1 MTMMPDRRTMLGRTG
16 IMAAGLVVMGLT
28 SVALGCG
35 TQDDGAVEP
44 VGVFEALGWAP
55 ERVAAMLPN
64 RGGGGQARKG
74 GGPRGLHIDLV
85 LHDAQGKYLA
95 NRPVRVEWEGG
106 GSEMTVDRSGVLHLD
121 VDRDRRNGLKV
132 LAPVPYT
139 VLQQRSHSGLP
150 GFVTPPELPPI
161 FGGLVAGGLVVD
173 DRNYRDLMGA
183 GLNRMG
189 ASGPP
194 TSAEVLKSQRDER
207 TSCVLTLPEVP
218 GAEAPAWTAPQIVA
232 KWRDSVV
239 IVGVYNGQGGRS
251 EASGVVIAEPGV
263 IATNCHV
270 IDAFD
275 NPRALAGVVT
285 RDGRFYPVVEVLA
298 ADPASDV
305 ALLRVGLEGQPAG
318 GAPLVPAPL
327 SLGDNPGEP
336 LTVISHPNGKFY
348 WVSEGI
354 LSRYA
359 REESLGRSIVVMS
372 LTADYAVG
380 SSGAP
385 VFNSRG
391 AVAGLAARTSNVG
404 TQLVFKEGPPALAI
418 RALIRTP

>member
-1 MTMMPDRRTMLGRTG
+1 MTLSSSRSHHWALVAIALLGL
-16 IMAAGLVVMGLT
+16 AAQSRG
-28 SVALGCG
+28 
-35 TQDDGAVEP
+35 QEEAVEP
-44 VGVFEALGWAP
+44 VAVFDALGWPAD
-55 ERVAAMLPN
+55 RVDALLDRGGPSR
-64 RGGGGQARKG
+64 RGGGP
-74 GGPRGLHIDLV
+74 PRGLHVDLV
-85 LHDAQGKYLA
+85 LHDAEGKYLA
-95 NRPVRVEWEGG
+95 NRSVRVEWDGG
-106 GSEMTVDRSGVLHLD
+106 GRDMPIDRSGVLHLD
-121 VDRDRRNGLKV
+121 VDRDRRSGLKV

-139 VLQQRSHSGLP
+139 VLQQRSHSDLPGYAVAPGLP
-150 GFVTPPELPPI
+150 AI
-161 FGGLVAGGLVVD
+161 YSGLESGGLVVD
-173 DRNYRDLMGA
+173 DRNYRNLMGN
-183 GLNRMG
+183 GLNRLA
-189 ASGPP
+189 ASGAP
-194 TSAEVLKSQRDER
+194 TPAETLKAQRDSR
-207 TSCVLTLPEVP
+207 TTCTLALPPVP
-218 GAEAPAWTAPQIVA
+218 PSTGAPAWTPSQVVA
-232 KWRDSVV
+232 QWRDSVV

-251 EASGVVIAEPGV
+251 EASGVVIADGGV

-298 ADPASDV
+298 ADPATDI
-305 ALLRVGLEGQPAG
+305 AILRIGLDAGPA

-327 SLGDNPGEP
+327 STGDFPGEP

-348 WVSEGI
+348 WVSEGV

-359 REESLGRSIVVMS
+359 KEESLGRAIVVMS

-385 VFNSRG
+385 VFNAHG

-418 RALIRTP
+418 RAMIHTP